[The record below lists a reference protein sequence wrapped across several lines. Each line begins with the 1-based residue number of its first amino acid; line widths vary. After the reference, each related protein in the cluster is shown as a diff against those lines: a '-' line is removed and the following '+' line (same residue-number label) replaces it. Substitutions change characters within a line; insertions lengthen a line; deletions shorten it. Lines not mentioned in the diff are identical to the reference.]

1 MKRASCYIA
10 FFCCFMLA
18 SAVAFAQDQNYEQQ
32 RRELLQKQ
40 KNTRGEIE
48 RLNEQI
54 DTFEQRLAQTNKK
67 YSTLYEEFEDL
78 QRLIALQDDKISKL
92 ETEQSQIEEEIS
104 VINKTIAENQQ
115 RLNQLIKNYKETL
128 QYIYKHGQTSEL
140 ALLFASSSV
149 NQMLIRAYY
158 LRKFNTFREAQVN
171 EIRETEEE
179 LKRNRV
185 QLKDG
190 QERNDRLLAEIRRE
204 KENLAEQRQQQE
216 SNVALLRQDK
226 ERLQE
231 KLNEVELQKESLN
244 NTLTSLIRE
253 EEKIREAQAE
263 RIRKLEADRDR
274 KLAEAEGI
282 EDDAERAREV
292 AKYAA
297 SPAERE
303 EFLND
308 EELREIEISFAQNK
322 GQLPWPVDSSTILEH
337 FGQQRHPVYGTVTP
351 NLGIEI
357 LADPSAPVK
366 AVHPGYV
373 IAVQPFPGYGDVVLV
388 KHGRFITAYGNL
400 SQVSVRDGSIL
411 QQGDIVGLSGD
422 QDSTN
427 GESVFF
433 LVREN
438 NDNLDPENWLQP
450 K

>member
-1 MKRASCYIA
+1 MNKTSLYIT
-10 FFCCFMLA
+10 FFCCFFGA
-18 SAVAFAQDQNYEQQ
+18 STAAVAQDGNYEKQ
-32 RRELLQKQ
+32 REELLLKQ
-40 KNTRGEIE
+40 KNTRAEINK
-48 RLNEQI
+48 LNEQI
-54 DTFEQRLAQTNKK
+54 DTFEQRLQKTSEK
-67 YSTLYEEFEDL
+67 YANLYEQFEDL
-78 QRLIALQDDKISKL
+78 QRLITLQDQKISKL
-92 ETEQSQIEEEIS
+92 QAEQSQIQDEIA
-104 VINKTIAENQQ
+104 VINQTIAENQQ
-115 RLNQLIKNYKETL
+115 KLEQLIENYKETL

-158 LRKFNTFREAQVN
+158 LRKFNTYREAQVN

-179 LKRNRV
+179 LKRNRA
-185 QLKDG
+185 QLEDG
-190 QERNDRLLAEIRRE
+190 QERNKRLLAEIRAE
-204 KENLAEQRQQQE
+204 KETLARQKQKQE

-226 ERLQE
+226 ERLQQ
-231 KLNEVELQKESLN
+231 KLDEIQQQKESLN

-253 EEKIREAQAE
+253 EEEIRREQAE
-263 RIRKLEADRDR
+263 RIRQLEENRDQ
-274 KLAEAEGI
+274 KLAEAENI
-282 EDDAERAREV
+282 EDEEERAREV

-297 SPAERE
+297 APAESE
-303 EFLND
+303 EFLDD

-322 GQLPWPVDSSTILEH
+322 GELPWPVESSTILEH
-337 FGQQRHPVYGTVTP
+337 FGRQRHPVYGTVTP

-357 LADPSAPVK
+357 LSDPKAPVK

-411 QQGDIVGLSGD
+411 QRGDIVGLSGD
-422 QDSTN
+422 QASAN

-438 NDNLDPENWLQP
+438 NDNLDPENWLR
-450 K
+450 KK